1 MSSCLHRLLQKGFLS
16 LLGILVT
23 VGLALLAL
31 FSFTASSPPN
41 VGMGLGL
48 FVVATI
54 LLIVGYMVG
63 FMALAFLVLFLFA
76 SLAERKSW
84 RLVLP
89 VILQV
94 VRKVFILTV
103 FGF

>member
-1 MSSCLHRLLQKGFLS
+1 MPSHSNELLGNEFLS

-23 VGLALLAL
+23 AGLLLLAL

-54 LLIVGYMVG
+54 LLMVGYMIG
-63 FMALAFLVLFLFA
+63 FIALAFLVLFFLTRVWQK
-76 SLAERKSW
+76 ER
-84 RLVLP
+84 
-89 VILQV
+89 
-94 VRKVFILTV
+94 TA
-103 FGF
+103 G